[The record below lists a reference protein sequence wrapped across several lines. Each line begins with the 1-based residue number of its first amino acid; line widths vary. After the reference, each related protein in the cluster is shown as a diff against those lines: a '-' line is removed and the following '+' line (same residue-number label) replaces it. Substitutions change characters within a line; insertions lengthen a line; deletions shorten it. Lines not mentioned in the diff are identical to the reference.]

1 MSRYMRS
8 SYQPLVAYV
17 PGEQPRDMAYIK
29 LNTNESPYPPAP
41 QVLSAVNAEQIRLLR
56 LYSDPTCL
64 ALRQKIAAQTGLQPE
79 NIIISNGSDEALN
92 FVFMAYSEKGAA
104 FADITYGF
112 YTIYAS
118 LHGANA
124 NVIPL
129 EPDFSLDPGKYQG
142 CEGLIV
148 IANPNAPTGLSLSLE
163 DIEGVL
169 QRNPD
174 AVVAIDEAYVDFGGE
189 SALPLLAKYDNL
201 LVIRTFSKSRCFAG
215 GRLGYIAGSAELIAD
230 LEKLRCST
238 NPFNIDR
245 LALVL
250 GEATVDADDYYVEKC
265 QEICRTRDRTARQL
279 HDLGLQVLPSKTNF
293 LFVHAGSVG
302 GEKMYLELK
311 KRAILVRH
319 FPAQRTKDY
328 VRVTIGTPEQ
338 METFVAAVK
347 EIINT

>member
-41 QVLSAVNAEQIRLLR
+41 QVLSAVDAGQISLLR

-64 ALRQKIAAQTGLQPE
+64 ALRQKIAAQAGLQPE
-79 NIIISNGSDEALN
+79 NILISNGSDEALN

-112 YTIYAS
+112 YPIYAD
-118 LHGANA
+118 LHGAKA

-129 EPDFSLDPGKYQG
+129 EADFSLDPAKYEG

-148 IANPNAPTGLSLSLE
+148 IANPNAPTGLSISAE
-163 DIEGVL
+163 DIAGILE
-169 QRNPD
+169 RNPD
-174 AVVAIDEAYVDFGGE
+174 AVVAIDEAYVDFGGQT
-189 SALPLLAKYDNL
+189 ALPLLKKYDNL

-215 GRLGYIAGSAELIAD
+215 GRLGYIAGPAELIAD

-265 QEICRTRDRTARQL
+265 AEICRTRDRTAQQL
-279 HDLGLQVLPSKTNF
+279 RGLGLQVLPSKTNF
-293 LFVHAGSVG
+293 LFVHAGAVG
-302 GEKMYLELK
+302 GRQMYLKLK

-319 FPAQRTKDY
+319 FPAARTTDY

-338 METFVAAVK
+338 MDTFIAAVK
-347 EIINT
+347 EILEQ

>member
-8 SYQPLVAYV
+8 SYQTLVAYV

-64 ALRQKIAAQTGLQPE
+64 ALRQKIAAQTGLKPE

-163 DIEGVL
+163 EIEGVL

-279 HDLGLQVLPSKTNF
+279 RDLGLQVLPSKTNF

>member
-148 IANPNAPTGLSLSLE
+148 IANPNAPTGLNLSLE

>member
-8 SYQPLVAYV
+8 SYQPLTAYV

-41 QVLSAVNAEQIRLLR
+41 QVLSAVNAEQISLLR

-79 NIIISNGSDEALN
+79 NILISNGSDEALN

-112 YTIYAS
+112 YPIYAG
-118 LHGANA
+118 LHGAKA
-124 NVIPL
+124 KVIPL
-129 EPDFSLDPGKYQG
+129 EDDFSLDPAKYQD
-142 CEGLIV
+142 CDGLIV
-148 IANPNAPTGLSLSLE
+148 IANPNAPTGLSISVSDIAGILE
-163 DIEGVL
+163 
-169 QRNPD
+169 RNPD

-189 SALPLLAKYDNL
+189 SALPLLQKYANL

-215 GRLGYIAGSAELIAD
+215 GRLGYIAGSADLIAD

-265 QEICRTRDRTARQL
+265 GEICRTRDRTAQQL
-279 HDLGLQVLPSKTNF
+279 NDLGLQVLPSRTNF
-293 LFVHAGSVG
+293 LFVHAGAVG
-302 GEKMYLELK
+302 GKDMYLELK

-319 FPAQRTKDY
+319 FPAARTKDY

-338 METFVAAVK
+338 MEAFVAAVK
-347 EIINT
+347 EILST

>member
-64 ALRQKIAAQTGLQPE
+64 ALRQKIAAQTGLKPE

-92 FVFMAYSEKGAA
+92 FIFMAYSEKGAT

-118 LHGANA
+118 LHGAKA

-129 EPDFSLDPGKYQG
+129 EQDFSLDPSKYQG

-148 IANPNAPTGLSLSLE
+148 IANPNAPTGLDLSLG

-189 SALPLLAKYDNL
+189 SALPLLSKYDNL
-201 LVIRTFSKSRCFAG
+201 LVVRTFSKSRCFAG

-250 GEATVDADDYYVEKC
+250 GEATVDADNYYVEKC
-265 QEICRTRDRTARQL
+265 REICQTRDRTAQQL
-279 HDLGLQVLPSKTNF
+279 RDLGLEVLPSKTNF

-338 METFVAAVK
+338 MDVFIAAVK
-347 EIINT
+347 AILEQ